1 MIVDTSQK
9 FFGDA
14 FVIGE
19 VVRSQVKDSVVDD
32 FRIDPEKLATIEH
45 MGGNT

>member
-14 FVIGE
+14 FVIGK

-32 FRIDPEKLATIEH
+32 FRIDPDKLAAIERL
-45 MGGNT
+45 GGNT